1 MRSTEI
7 ITVIEHL
14 SFMVLQITI
23 QDNLGSGI
31 WTFEEDVVDGQI
43 ECDIKNVYMAS
54 KTSQKIVA
62 K

>member
-1 MRSTEI
+1 
-7 ITVIEHL
+7 
-14 SFMVLQITI
+14 MVLQITI

-31 WTFEEDVVDGQI
+31 WTFDEDVVDGQI